1 MIKTLAFDA
10 DDTLWQN
17 EQFFRLTEKEFQ
29 SLLSDHA
36 DEKVL
41 AEKLLDTERKNLK
54 TYGFG
59 IKGFTL
65 SMIETALQVTDGRV
79 PTKVIGKILGIGRE
93 LLSHPIELM
102 PGVTDVLNR
111 VAPDYD
117 LFLITKGDL
126 FDQERK
132 IAQSGLADYFQ
143 AIEIVHDKN
152 EATYRRIFDQRGVQA
167 ADAMMVGNSMK
178 SDVLPV
184 LNLGS
189 WGVYVPHDM
198 NWVMEHAEAPEDHPR
213 FRQIDK
219 LTDLPAVLDQIT

>member
-41 AEKLLDTERKNLK
+41 AEKLQDTERKNLK

-79 PTKVIGKILGIGRE
+79 PTNVIGKILGIGRE
-93 LLSHPIELM
+93 LLSHPMELM

-132 IAQSGLADYFQ
+132 IAHSGLADYFQ

-152 EATYRRIFDQRGVQA
+152 ETTYRRIFDQRGVQA

-198 NWVMEHAEAPEDHPR
+198 NWVMEHAEAPADHPR

>member
-36 DEKVL
+36 DGKIL

-65 SMIETALQVTDGRV
+65 SMIETALQVTDGHV
-79 PTKVIGKILGIGRE
+79 PTEVIGKILGIGRE
-93 LLSHPIELM
+93 LLSHPMELM
-102 PGVTDVLNR
+102 PGVIEVLNR

-143 AIEIVHDKN
+143 AIEIVPDKN

-184 LNLGS
+184 LSLGS

-198 NWVMEHAEAPEDHPR
+198 NWVIEHAEAPQDHPR

-219 LTDLPAVLDQIT
+219 LAELPGILASIG